1 MMHKYGVQV
10 GIYTQYFSKVIR
22 DTPGVLIY
30 TICLPLVFLVLNVS
44 SALFRPLSLT
54 VYVNQVMPYIGWM
67 IFSNCLMTAGTVATL
82 REQGY
87 LKQYRTLVVSPAVFI
102 VSQALVN
109 LGIILMTLLLVA
121 VLSSVTFKLAFF
133 PLLGR
138 LWLTLLLVY
147 LPVTC
152 YSLPLI
158 ALALRRKTV
167 DTVMNALSLIVIL
180 GTFMVSNLL
189 AVPASNPLLNLIS
202 PIYLVNNVFAMISV
216 APVSHFIMTYLL
228 SLVVLVAIGL
238 LSYRHLKILPTEGL

>member
-1 MMHKYGVQV
+1 M
-10 GIYTQYFSKVIR
+10 
-22 DTPGVLIY
+22 
-30 TICLPLVFLVLNVS
+30 NVS
-44 SALFRPLSLT
+44 SALFKPLSLAT
-54 VYVNQVMPYIGWM
+54 YTTQVMPYIAWM
-67 IFSNCLMTAGTVATL
+67 IFTNCLTTASSVAVL

-102 VSQALVN
+102 ISQALVN
-109 LGIILMTLLLVA
+109 LGVILMTLFLIA
-121 VLSSVTFKLAFF
+121 VLSTMTFKLAFF

-167 DTVMNALSLIVIL
+167 DTVTNALSLIVIV

-189 AVPASNPLLNLIS
+189 AVSANNPLLNLIS
-202 PIYLVNNVFAMISV
+202 PIYLVNNVFAMLSV
-216 APVSHFIMTYLL
+216 VPVSHFIMTYLL
-228 SLVVLVAIGL
+228 SLVVLVAIGG